1 MKQILI
7 VINIV
12 DEKPQITTNVTFA
25 DDSKFINVSN
35 PENLTE
41 KDLKFYQAV
50 VNGINDYKD

>member
-25 DDSKFINVSN
+25 DDSKFQKVVL

-41 KDLKFYQAV
+41 KDLIFYEAI
-50 VNGINDYKD
+50 NNSINDYKE